1 MFEVEGLR
9 GHYLLAF
16 GCWSFWWAF
25 GLKVRFLACCAW
37 ASSVQKNKDWATL
50 ECSLPT
56 MPKSVASGTPDRFN
70 VWC

>member
-16 GCWSFWWAF
+16 GCWSFG
-25 GLKVRFLACCAW
+25 GLLAWKLGFWRAALGQAVC
-37 ASSVQKNKDWATL
+37 NKSKEWATL

-56 MPKSVASGTPDRFN
+56 MPKSVASETPDRFN